1 VKGTFFIS
9 HKYTN
14 YSAVTELHRKGHEV
28 GVFSVSSSDEPDYWA
43 NADYDTWLLEMA
55 GDRQIIE
62 KFAGIKDEPVVG
74 VRAPYLRVGGDTQ
87 FKMMNDTYF
96 IYDASIPV
104 PLSRVPVWPYTLDY
118 RIPHKCFGDCPKQSW
133 PIWEI
138 PINELDRREDPKFD
152 EELTGCPLVSS
163 CTNIQD
169 TDQFKTL
176 LEHNFQRH
184 YTTNRAPLSFSFAP
198 FWLKS
203 NKGFVKVF
211 EDWMDQTLA
220 RYNNVYFVT
229 NYQSLLWITNPT
241 RNQNIPTFEDWKK
254 NCKVEGQP
262 VCSLP
267 NECPLTS
274 PELPNQETIRLWTCQ
289 QCPRRYPWLLDPEGA
304 GS

>member
-1 VKGTFFIS
+1 
-9 HKYTN
+9 
-14 YSAVTELHRKGHEV
+14 
-28 GVFSVSSSDEPDYWA
+28 
-43 NADYDTWLLEMA
+43 
-55 GDRQIIE
+55 
-62 KFAGIKDEPVVG
+62 
-74 VRAPYLRVGGDTQ
+74 
-87 FKMMNDTYF
+87 MMNDTYF

-241 RNQNIPTFEDWKK
+241 RNQNIPTFEDSTKL
-254 NCKVEGQP
+254 
-262 VCSLP
+262 CSL
-267 NECPLTS
+267 CS
-274 PELPNQETIRLWTCQ
+274 ISLPSIKLQPTGR
-289 QCPRRYPWLLDPEGA
+289 
-304 GS
+304 